1 MISALIVAAG
11 QGVRMGAAQRK
22 QYLQLGDLPILAHT
36 ILAFDQCVSIDQ
48 IVLVVPKEEIDYCRE
63 TLLPAVCL
71 TTHLVLVPGGKR
83 RQDSVYNGLSVLS
96 DDDDIVL
103 IHDGVRPFVPA
114 ELIENCIQGAQ
125 KWGACIPTLEVTDT
139 LKKIGPDQTIQAT
152 ISRDQL
158 HQAQTPQA
166 FKLRLVKKA
175 HRLSREKKWRV
186 TDDASLLEQIGVDVH
201 VIPGTPDN
209 IKITTPEDLRRA
221 QMILN
226 QIKSSHVIAS

>member
-36 ILAFDQCVSIDQ
+36 ILAFARCTSINQ
-48 IVLVVPKEEIDYCRE
+48 IVLVVPKEEVAYCRE
-63 TLLPAVCL
+63 IILSAISLA
-71 TTHLVLVPGGKR
+71 THVRLVPGGKR

-103 IHDGVRPFVPA
+103 IHDGVRPFVST
-114 ELIENCIQGAQ
+114 ELIESCIQGAQ
-125 KWGACIPTLEVTDT
+125 KWGACIPTIEITDT
-139 LKKIGPDQTIQAT
+139 LKKIAADHTIQAT
-152 ISRDQL
+152 IPRDQL

-166 FKLRLVKKA
+166 FKLHLIKKA

-186 TDDASLLEQIGVDVH
+186 TDDASLLEHVGVPVH
-201 VIPGTPDN
+201 VIPGTSDN
-209 IKITTPEDLRRA
+209 IKITTPADLKKA

-226 QIKSSHVIAS
+226 SMSSPNVA